1 MRIQFGWSL
10 LFGALIF
17 LATLRI
23 AAQDAPTNARTTIQ
37 IPRVDHALRLED
49 FLNASQIGPGL
60 KIDDFRQRKP
70 RDGAPSSQPT
80 TAFLSYD
87 DRNLYV
93 AFVCKADSRKLR
105 AHMAKR
111 EDIAGDDSVSVSLD
125 TFHDG
130 QRAYEFFANPLGIQL
145 DGITAEG
152 MDNDDFSFDTVW
164 QSKGRITSDGY
175 VVLFSIPFKSLRFH
189 SQSGRGKTWGIALGR
204 VIPGNRELST
214 WPLLTEKIE
223 AYVPQFASMESPERA
238 HSARTLECVPYV
250 VAAGEKFL
258 NAATAGAPPALNTQQ
273 TYRGGMDAKVVLRDA
288 LTLDA
293 TINPDFSQI
302 ESDEPQVTT
311 NQRYEVF
318 FPEKRPFFL
327 ENSDFFDTPETLLF
341 TRRIVDPQYG
351 LRLTGKVGNWKIGFL
366 GVDDRAP
373 GLLEPIDSPLRG
385 THAEIFAGRLQ
396 RIFSGSSNLG
406 GMFTRR
412 QFGGSSTTLWSLD
425 SRLKLGPNWI
435 LAAQFM
441 QSNATGTMVPAP
453 GIGNAIFTELRHVG
467 RKFNS
472 STVYQD
478 RDANFAGNDLGFFR
492 RTDIRQLTHNV
503 SYQWRPENG
512 AVTSAGPLLSAQATY
527 DHQDILQDW
536 FADLPLQVNL
546 KGPTAFSFGRTES
559 YERYQGIGFRK
570 KSSYV
575 TFSSDKFRTVGL
587 RASYAQ
593 GLDVN
598 FFPAVRVTP
607 AMGNATDASAGL
619 VIKPGSRLQLE
630 EKYIFSRLG
639 DPIRRG
645 VIFENHLMRSKLNY
659 QLSRPMSFRMIV
671 DYNALSGNPLIANLE
686 RSRRMN
692 YDFLFTY
699 LVHPG
704 TAIYAGYSDRY
715 ENLLINPANPLA
727 LLRTADINHLTARQF
742 FIKLSYAFRM

>member
-1 MRIQFGWSL
+1 MRIRFGWSL
-10 LFGALIF
+10 LFGALVL
-17 LATLRI
+17 LATLKV
-23 AAQDAPTNARTTIQ
+23 AAQDVSSRATIRL
-37 IPRVDHALRLED
+37 PRVDRAPRLED
-49 FLNASQIGPGL
+49 FVSGHADAPGL

-93 AFVCKADSRKLR
+93 VFVCKADPHKLR

-125 TFHDG
+125 TFHDR
-130 QRAYEFFANPLGIQL
+130 QRAYEFFANPLGVQL

-189 SQSGRGKTWGIALGR
+189 SQSGRGNTWGIALGR
-204 VIPGNRELST
+204 VVPENRELST
-214 WPLLTEKIE
+214 WPLLTEKVE

-238 HSARTLECVPYV
+238 HSARNMEFVPYAF
-250 VAAGEKFL
+250 AAGEKFL
-258 NAATAGAPPALNTQQ
+258 NDAAGAPPAMKTQQ
-273 TYRGGMDAKVVLRDA
+273 TYRGGLDAKIVFHDA

-293 TINPDFSQI
+293 TINPDFSQV

-351 LRLTGKVGNWKIGFL
+351 LRLTGKVGNWKVGFL
-366 GVDDRAP
+366 CVDDRAP
-373 GLLEPIDSPLRG
+373 GLLEPVDSPLRG
-385 THAEIFAGRLQ
+385 EHAEIFAGRLQ
-396 RIFSGSSNLG
+396 RIFKGSSSLG
-406 GMFTRR
+406 AMFTRR
-412 QFGGSSTTLWSLD
+412 QFGGSSTTLWSVD

-435 LAAQFM
+435 LAGQFM
-441 QSNATGTMVPAP
+441 QSGTTETTAASPNT
-453 GIGNAIFTELRHVG
+453 GNAIFAELRHAG

-478 RDANFAGNDLGFFR
+478 RGANFAGNDLGFFR
-492 RTDIRQLTHNV
+492 RTDIRQLSQNLG
-503 SYQWRPENG
+503 YQWRPESG
-512 AVTSAGPLLSAQATY
+512 AVTSAGPLFSAQAAY
-527 DHQDILQDW
+527 DHQGILQNW
-536 FADLPLQVNL
+536 FADLPLQVNF
-546 KGPTAFSFGRTES
+546 KGPTSFSFGRTEVF
-559 YERYQGIGFRK
+559 ERYQGIGFRK
-570 KSSYV
+570 NSSYV
-575 TFSSDKFRTVGL
+575 TFSSDKMRMVGL

-593 GLDVN
+593 GMEIN
-598 FFPAVRVTP
+598 FFPAAGVAP
-607 AMGNATDASAGL
+607 ALGNAMDASAGV
-619 VIKPGSRLQLE
+619 VIKPASRLQLE
-630 EKYIFSRLG
+630 EKYILSRLG
-639 DPIRRG
+639 DPIGRG
-645 VIFENHLMRSKLNY
+645 VIFENHLLRSKLNY
-659 QLSRPMSFRMIV
+659 QLSRPMSFRVIV
-671 DYNALSGNPLIANLE
+671 DYNGLSGNPALANLE
-686 RSRRMN
+686 RTRRLN

-715 ENLLINPANPLA
+715 ENLIIDPANPLG
-727 LLRTADINHLTARQF
+727 LTRTAALNNLTARQF
-742 FIKLSYAFRM
+742 FIKLSYAFRL

>member
-1 MRIQFGWSL
+1 
-10 LFGALIF
+10 
-17 LATLRI
+17 
-23 AAQDAPTNARTTIQ
+23 
-37 IPRVDHALRLED
+37 
-49 FLNASQIGPGL
+49 
-60 KIDDFRQRKP
+60 
-70 RDGAPSSQPT
+70 
-80 TAFLSYD
+80 
-87 DRNLYV
+87 
-93 AFVCKADSRKLR
+93 
-105 AHMAKR
+105 
-111 EDIAGDDSVSVSLD
+111 
-125 TFHDG
+125 
-130 QRAYEFFANPLGIQL
+130 
-145 DGITAEG
+145 
-152 MDNDDFSFDTVW
+152 
-164 QSKGRITSDGY
+164 
-175 VVLFSIPFKSLRFH
+175 
-189 SQSGRGKTWGIALGR
+189 
-204 VIPGNRELST
+204 
-214 WPLLTEKIE
+214 
-223 AYVPQFASMESPERA
+223 
-238 HSARTLECVPYV
+238 
-250 VAAGEKFL
+250 
-258 NAATAGAPPALNTQQ
+258 
-273 TYRGGMDAKVVLRDA
+273 MDAKVVLRDA

-373 GLLEPIDSPLRG
+373 GLLEPIESPLRG
-385 THAEIFAGRLQ
+385 AHAEIFAGRLQ

-659 QLSRPMSFRMIV
+659 QLSRPMSIRMIV